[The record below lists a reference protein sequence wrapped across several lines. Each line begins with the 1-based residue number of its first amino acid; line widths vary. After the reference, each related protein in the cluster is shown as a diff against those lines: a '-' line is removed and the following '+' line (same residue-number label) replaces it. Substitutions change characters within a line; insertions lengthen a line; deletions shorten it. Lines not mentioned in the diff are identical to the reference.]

1 MDTVKDLVKTVKGR
15 HTWDGAGV
23 SLIRVIGHDDVCE
36 ADPFLM
42 LDAFDSTNPE
52 DYING
57 FPFHP
62 HRGIETVTYLVE
74 GEIDHKDSLGNSGT
88 ILGGQAQWM
97 TAGSGIMHEEMPQ
110 RRPRLFG
117 LQLWVNLPAKDK
129 MTDPRYFDITAGMTP
144 VVDIPGGHVRVV
156 AGAYGDVKGVAPAFV
171 QATMLDVTL
180 EPGAVFDMPA
190 ENQATV
196 LIYTLEGAGYF
207 GPGGAHE
214 IGCRTGAIFGTGG
227 TFHAQAGDEGVRFM
241 LFAGT
246 PLNEPVAWGGPIA
259 MNTEEEL
266 QTAFAELRAG
276 TFVKKS
282 GTGAQHGH
290 L

>member
-1 MDTVKDLVKTVKGR
+1 MNTVKDLVKTVSGR
-15 HTWDGAGV
+15 RTWDGAGV
-23 SLIRVIGHDDVCE
+23 SLIRVIGHDDVRD

-42 LDAFDSTNPE
+42 LDAFDSTNPD
-52 DYING
+52 DYVNG

-74 GEIDHKDSLGNSGT
+74 GQIDHKDSLGNSGT
-88 ILGGQAQWM
+88 IQGGQAQWM

-110 RRPRLFG
+110 RSPRMLG

-129 MTDPRYFDITAGMTP
+129 MTDPRYFDITSAMTP
-144 VVDIPGGHVRVV
+144 VVDIPGGRVRVV
-156 AGAYGDVKGVAPAFV
+156 AGAFGGAKGVAPAFV

-180 EPGAVFDMPA
+180 EPGVVFDMPA
-190 ENQATV
+190 DDEATV
-196 LIYTLEGAGYF
+196 LIYTLEGDGRF

-214 IGCRTGAIFGTGG
+214 IACRTGAIFGAGG
-227 TFHAQAGDEGVRFM
+227 TFHAQAGDAGVRFM
-241 LFAGT
+241 LFAGK
-246 PLNEPVAWGGPIA
+246 PLREPVAWGGPIA